1 MKRHRATRTVDAPAA
16 IRQGIAIDPRILGT
30 PAILLGVSLWTGV
43 PSTAATRPDFVN
55 GLYPRLES
63 HNCRACHNASGVAS
77 ETRLHFPEAGAPS
90 ELIERFG
97 ATLSALVDRGE
108 PAESLLL
115 TKPTNR
121 IAHTGGPL
129 IAIGSDDE
137 HLLRNWVDH
146 LVSLPITNTRD
157 EGGVERRAYEPI
169 RRLTHAQYDN
179 SVRDLLGDR
188 TRPSRNF
195 PPEDY
200 VNGYTNQA
208 LSQAITPAL
217 AEAYSQA
224 AENLARTAFRYG
236 DESGLIPCEPSEP
249 ADRSCALAFVQEFG
263 MRAYRRPL
271 EAPETE
277 SLTKLLVNWAAREQS
292 FEAGA
297 SMVIEAVLQS
307 PAFLFMA
314 PRGAESPLKQFEIIS
329 RLAFAL
335 WDTLPDDELFDLAS
349 RGELNSEVAINRLA
363 RRMLTRSAA
372 RDAFDRFFAQWMRF
386 DRLLDSVKD
395 RNRYRNFSSEVAES
409 MAEESRRLFR
419 HLVWNDIDFR
429 EFFTADYTFLDDF
442 LTEIYNLPDP
452 VAPFGMT
459 RYPDD
464 SLRGGI
470 LGHGTFLAQTG
481 KPINT
486 SPTERGLF
494 VREHFLCQSIPPP
507 PPGVD
512 ASLPPLSLG
521 GTPMTARQTMT
532 TLHAAEESCASCHK
546 LVDPIGFGFEHFN
559 TVGAYRQSEPV
570 RVEPTPQQERQ
581 GLKAETY
588 ELPIDST
595 GYIAGIADSTFRSP
609 REAGRVLAG
618 SVACQKCVVKQLFR
632 YLYGRHET
640 KEDADSLDRAYNR
653 FRESGYLFR
662 ELILAL
668 VVSEEFLR
676 VEWGS

>member
-1 MKRHRATRTVDAPAA
+1 MKRHRARLMADAPVAT
-16 IRQGIAIDPRILGT
+16 REEIAMEARLPSAFALV
-30 PAILLGVSLWTGV
+30 LSVSLWTGV
-43 PSTAATRPDFVN
+43 PSSAATKPDFVN

-77 ETRLHFPEAGAPS
+77 ETRLHFPEAGAPN
-90 ELIERFG
+90 ELVERFG
-97 ATLSALVDRGE
+97 ATLFALVNRGE
-108 PAESLLL
+108 PAASLLL

-121 IAHTGGPL
+121 LQHTGGPL

-137 HLLRNWVDH
+137 RLLEDWVEHLA
-146 LVSLPITNTRD
+146 SLPISNTRGD
-157 EGGVERRAYEPI
+157 PGVERRAPEPI

-188 TRPSRNF
+188 TKPSRNF

-217 AEAYSQA
+217 AEAYSRA

-236 DESGLIPCEPSEP
+236 DESGLIPCDPSEP
-249 ADRSCALAFVQEFG
+249 ADRNCAAAFVQEFG

-271 EAPETE
+271 ESPETA
-277 SLTKLLVNWAAREQS
+277 SLTELLVNWAARERS

-297 SMVIEAVLQS
+297 SMVVEAVLQS
-307 PAFLFMA
+307 PEFLFLT
-314 PRGAESPLKQFEIIS
+314 PREEESPLKRFEIIS
-329 RLAFAL
+329 RLAYAL
-335 WDTLPDDELFDLAS
+335 WDSAPDDELFDLAR
-349 RGELNSEVAINRLA
+349 RGELDREAAIEGLA
-363 RRMLTRSAA
+363 RRMLARPAA

-386 DRLLDSVKD
+386 DRLRDSVKD
-395 RNRYRNFSSEVAES
+395 RGRYRNYSSEVADS

-429 EFFTADYTFLDDF
+429 EFFTADYTFVDDF
-442 LTEIYNLPDP
+442 LTEIYNLPTPDS
-452 VAPFGMT
+452 PFGLT
-459 RYPDD
+459 RYPDG
-464 SLRGGI
+464 SPRGGI
-470 LGHGTFLAQTG
+470 LGHGTFLVQTG

-494 VREHFLCQSIPPP
+494 VREHFLCQTIPPP

-521 GTPMTARQTMT
+521 GRPMTARQTMT
-532 TLHAAEESCASCHK
+532 ALHAAEDSCASCHK
-546 LVDPIGFGFEHFN
+546 LVDPIGFGFEHFD
-559 TVGAYRQSEPV
+559 TIGAYRQSEPV
-570 RVEPTPQQERQ
+570 RIEPTPQQERQ
-581 GLKAETY
+581 GMEAETH

-595 GYIAGIADSTFRSP
+595 GYIAGIAESTFRSP

-618 SVACQKCVVKQLFR
+618 SPACQKCVVKQLFR

-640 KEDADSLDRAYNR
+640 KQDADLIDRAYNR
-653 FRESGYLFR
+653 YRESGYLFR

-668 VVSEEFLR
+668 VASPEFLG
-676 VEWGS
+676 VEWGG